1 MPASIPPGPGN
12 PLGLRALDWS
22 ASGIRF
28 HGVPLSEYSSLGH
41 NASHGC
47 IRMSEEDVIQLY
59 DLVDIGT
66 PIVSVQTAPY
76 S

>member
-1 MPASIPPGPGN
+1 M
-12 PLGLRALDWS
+12 RAIDWN

-28 HGVPLSEYSSLGH
+28 HGTQALSSLGH

-47 IRMSEEDVIQLY
+47 VRMSTEDVIELY

-66 PIVSVQTAPY
+66 PIVSIHTGPY
-76 S
+76 Q